1 MWTREVGAGGHA
13 TQEGLSGRLK
23 SQKAQEDGTS
33 CPVLELGAD
42 LVPGDNC
49 VVMSETV
56 SGQMRKV
63 MRVWAR
69 E

>member
-1 MWTREVGAGGHA
+1 MGAGGHA

-42 LVPGDNC
+42 LVPGDNY
-49 VVMSETV
+49 VVNE
-56 SGQMRKV
+56 
-63 MRVWAR
+63 
-69 E
+69 